1 MLASL
6 PCRTTICDVHA
17 FIGFVIVGGWFALV
31 LWGLVSWWPMRHE
44 PNVWFWRL
52 LGVLQGILVLQL
64 LVGLTLWIKNPLPT
78 FLHPLYG
85 AVFPAIVLVVA
96 HVLARGMDIESDR
109 WKVFA
114 VASFFIFGLTLRALM
129 TGLGLA

>member
-6 PCRTTICDVHA
+6 PCQTTICDIHA
-17 FIGFVIVGGWFALV
+17 FVGFVIVGGWFVLL
-31 LWGLVSWWPMRHE
+31 LWGLVSWWPMRRE
-44 PNVWFWRL
+44 PNRWFWRL

-64 LVGLTLWIKNPLPT
+64 LIGLTLWIKNPLPT

-114 VASFFIFGLTLRALM
+114 VASFFVFGLTLRALM

>member
-6 PCRTTICDVHA
+6 PCQTTICDIHA
-17 FIGFVIVGGWFALV
+17 FVGFVIVGGWFVLL
-31 LWGLVSWWPMRHE
+31 LWGLVSWWPMRRE
-44 PNVWFWRL
+44 PNRWFWRL

-64 LVGLTLWIKNPLPT
+64 LIGLTLWIKNPLPT

-109 WKVFA
+109 WKVFV
-114 VASFFIFGLTLRALM
+114 VASFFVFGLTLRALM

>member
-6 PCRTTICDVHA
+6 PCQSTVCKIHA
-17 FIGFVIVGGWFALV
+17 TIGFVIVGGWFVLLV
-31 LWGLVSWWPMRHE
+31 WGLVSWWPLRRE
-44 PNVWFWRL
+44 PNRWFWRL

-64 LVGLTLWIKNPLPT
+64 IVGLTLWLRHPLPT

-85 AVFPAIVLVVA
+85 AVFPALVLVVA

-114 VASFFIFGLTLRALM
+114 VASFFVFGLTLRALM
-129 TGLGLA
+129 TGLGFA

>member
-6 PCRTTICDVHA
+6 PCQTTVCDIHA
-17 FIGFVIVGGWFALV
+17 FVGFAIVGGWFVLV
-31 LWGLVSWWPMRHE
+31 LWGVVSWWPLRRE
-44 PNVWFWRL
+44 PNRWFWRL
-52 LGVLQGILVLQL
+52 LGILQGILVLQVIL
-64 LVGLTLWIKNPLPT
+64 GLTLWIKNPLPT

-85 AVFPAIVLVVA
+85 AVFPGIVLVIA
-96 HVLARGMDIESDR
+96 HVLARGVDIESDR

-114 VASFFIFGLTLRALM
+114 VAAFFIFGLTLRALM

>member
-6 PCRTTICDVHA
+6 PCQTTVCEIHA
-17 FIGFVIVGGWFALV
+17 FVGFVIVGGWLILT
-31 LWGLVSWWPMRHE
+31 LWGGISWWPLRRE
-44 PNVWFWRL
+44 PSRWFWRL
-52 LGVLQGILVLQL
+52 LGVLQAILVLQ
-64 LVGLTLWIKNPLPT
+64 VIIGLTLWARHPLPA

-96 HVLARGMDIESDR
+96 HVLARGMDIESER

-114 VASFFIFGLTLRALM
+114 VAAFFVFGLTLRALM